1 MIQALPKA
9 FMKRSKL
16 GNKLSKERHI
26 VTQFEYKHIGSN
38 CSNFL
43 KWSKK
48 YHFSRLNIKDVNEN
62 KQF

>member
-1 MIQALPKA
+1 
-9 FMKRSKL
+9 MKRSKL

-26 VTQFEYKHIGSN
+26 VTQFEHKHKGNN

-48 YHFSRLNIKDVNEN
+48 HHFSRLNIKDVNEN